1 MKGYDRESKN
11 MSVQELNIKNMITA
25 GVHFGHEIQKWNPKM
40 RPFVYTEQGGIHI
53 IDLQK
58 TLSYTEKALKFLEE
72 TTAQGGRV
80 IFVGTKMQALG
91 SAREAAEKSQQFYVN
106 KRWLGGT
113 LTNFLTIKVSIDRM
127 KKIQQMIER
136 FDLDRYSKKE
146 RNKIEKEYTKMEECF
161 RGIKDMKGIPAAL
174 FVIDIKK
181 EKIAISEAKRL
192 KIPIVAIVDTNCD
205 PTDIDYPIP
214 GNDDSTRS
222 IKFFT
227 ELVGEACKRGYD
239 KMEKNLRHGQDASH
253 KQETSEGQSSPRGEG
268 PIVVKLNRS
277 RTLVAA
283 GMAEDKEIELELDSE
298 TKTQDDSV
306 KDSKDSTESNDLVKD
321 SKDSTES
328 NDLVKDSKDST
339 ESNDLVKDSKENK
352 TEKE

>member
-1 MKGYDRESKN
+1 

-40 RPFVYTEQGGIHI
+40 KPFVYVEQGGIHI

-58 TLSYTEKALKFLEE
+58 TLAYTKKALKFLEE
-72 TTAQGGRV
+72 VTAQGGKV
-80 IFVGTKMQALG
+80 IFVGTKMQALA
-91 SAREAAEKSQQFYVN
+91 STREAAEKSQQFYVN

-127 KKIQQMIER
+127 KKIQQMKER

-146 RNKIEKEYTKMEECF
+146 RNKIEKEYVKMDKCF
-161 RGIKDMKGIPAAL
+161 CGIRDMKDAPAAL
-174 FVIDIKK
+174 FVVDIKK
-181 EKIAISEAKRL
+181 ERIAISEAKRL
-192 KIPIVAIVDTNCD
+192 KIPVVAIVDTNCD

-222 IKFFT
+222 IQFFT
-227 ELVGEACKRGYD
+227 ELAGEACKRGWE
-239 KMEKNLRHGQDASH
+239 KMEKNLRHGQAVSH
-253 KQETSEGQSSPRGEG
+253 KQEDSSGKGSKRDESPT
-268 PIVVKLNRS
+268 VVKLNKS

-298 TKTQDDSV
+298 TKGSDGV
-306 KDSKDSTESNDLVKD
+306 LKDSTKSDVSSNSSEEIK
-321 SKDSTES
+321 
-328 NDLVKDSKDST
+328 
-339 ESNDLVKDSKENK
+339 KENK
-352 TEKE
+352 